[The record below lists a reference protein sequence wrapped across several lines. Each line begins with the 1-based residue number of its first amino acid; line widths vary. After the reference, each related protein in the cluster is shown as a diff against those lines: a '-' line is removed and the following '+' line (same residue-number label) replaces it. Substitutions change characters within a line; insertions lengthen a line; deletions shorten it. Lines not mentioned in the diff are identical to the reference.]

1 VAFAP
6 EGFDAQIHAKVV
18 VPETKWVIGRPIPGF
33 PDFKNKMIALGIDR
47 FDAAPPCASLTRSS
61 ERTFVAHKERMS
73 FPFEL

>member
-1 VAFAP
+1 
-6 EGFDAQIHAKVV
+6 
-18 VPETKWVIGRPIPGF
+18 
-33 PDFKNKMIALGIDR
+33 MIALGIDR